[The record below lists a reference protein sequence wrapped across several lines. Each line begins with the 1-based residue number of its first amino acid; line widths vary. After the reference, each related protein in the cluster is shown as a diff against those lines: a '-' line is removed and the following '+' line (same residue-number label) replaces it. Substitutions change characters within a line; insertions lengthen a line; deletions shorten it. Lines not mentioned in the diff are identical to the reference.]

1 MTGRIDYSVR
11 LVFCLNEEN
20 SMYVSEL
27 EIENVVRGFE
37 TCETDKSAF
46 KHREHLTVAVW
57 YLQTL
62 DTKTAFERMRS
73 GLLRFIDHH
82 GVPREKY
89 SEEVTVYWIEL
100 IKKKLIELPSG
111 ASLVDQCNYVINS
124 LGHKPASRAEVE
136 ESLAKS

>member
-1 MTGRIDYSVR
+1 
-11 LVFCLNEEN
+11 
-20 SMYVSEL
+20 MYVSEV

-62 DTKTAFERMRS
+62 DTRAAVERMRT
-73 GLLRFIDHH
+73 GLLRFVDHH

-89 SEEVTVYWIEL
+89 NEEVTVFWIEL
-100 IKKKLIELPSG
+100 IAERLRELGSQ
-111 ASLVDQCNYVINS
+111 ASLVEQCNYVVTN
-124 LGHKPASRAEVE
+124 LNQTAHKPASQAEVE